1 MRWLWLQKNC
11 TQLSLP
17 PWSSFPIQVHS
28 CVRAILSM
36 AVATEVCNGANT
48 LFWVDKWIHGQCIG
62 DLAPHFIAL
71 VLKRKINKRTVQ
83 KALSGHTW
91 ITDIQGGLTVESISL
106 FILFYFI
113 YGTFFQRLCFQM
125 LKIHNSHVWQLSTSG
140 QYSQSLRMRVFF
152 SSYEAL
158 WALGEDMEILGSA
171 HVGFSSG

>member
-1 MRWLWLQKNC
+1 MVAKKLH
-11 TQLSLP
+11 
-17 PWSSFPIQVHS
+17 PIVIGRHFQFRFILVS
-28 CVRAILSM
+28 GPSLSM

-71 VLKRKINKRTVQ
+71 VLKRKINKHTVQ
-83 KALSGHTW
+83 EALSGHTW
-91 ITDIQGGLTVESISL
+91 ITDIQGGLTVESISV
-106 FILFYFI
+106 FILFYLWDILSEIVLQPDVKDSQFTCLAII
-113 YGTFFQRLCFQM
+113 YFGPIFA
-125 LKIHNSHVWQLSTSG
+125 KSAHEG
-140 QYSQSLRMRVFF
+140 FF